1 MACGVLTAG
10 EREALRLYIHIS
22 DPKQIA
28 AQLGKSHHEIERRF
42 KEARRKLG
50 LNRTRDAAA
59 LLAMEEGN
67 PAYQRAIYQD
77 LVGGGDRRFD
87 LIKPP
92 VEAGCLANSL
102 PVPTK
107 GRPWNAL
114 PIGARLTAIV
124 IGMFLLVVTA
134 VLFVN
139 LAQTL
144 SGLARPHR

>member
-1 MACGVLTAG
+1 MKPVACDVLTAG

-28 AQLGKSHHEIERRF
+28 AHLGKSHHEIDLRF

-92 VEAGCLANSL
+92 LKRVGSRKVCPFPRRGDPGTRCPLA
-102 PVPTK
+102 
-107 GRPWNAL
+107 
-114 PIGARLTAIV
+114 
-124 IGMFLLVVTA
+124 
-134 VLFVN
+134 
-139 LAQTL
+139 
-144 SGLARPHR
+144 HD